1 MLLLDDGGSG
11 CQALSAD
18 PSAFPPP
25 LRAAARDL
33 WLLSSDSANASRVR
47 GRLTR
52 SLYTGGAG
60 SKRTASGNRPLFGEL
75 VQKTSPPRRPRSGF
89 TCGVHTCPPPAL
101 AAGAGT
107 SEVGVSGA
115 SSLNGAALV
124 NTRTAHSSFSKPPT
138 LLPPRPSPSPVRLAR
153 RGSSAPSN

>member
-33 WLLSSDSANASRVR
+33 WLLSSDSANASRVQ

-75 VQKTSPPRRPRSGF
+75 VQKTSPPEGLALASRVGF
-89 TCGVHTCPPPAL
+89 TPAPLQPLQQALEHQRWGSQEPLLSTAQLSLTRVQHIPASQSHQPCCPLDPPPA
-101 AAGAGT
+101 
-107 SEVGVSGA
+107 
-115 SSLNGAALV
+115 
-124 NTRTAHSSFSKPPT
+124 P
-138 LLPPRPSPSPVRLAR
+138 
-153 RGSSAPSN
+153 